1 MRLIK
6 RLINLAIVLA
16 IVHAAYRAV
25 PAYWRY
31 VQFRDEVSEVA
42 RFSGGRT
49 EKEIRD
55 RVAEMI
61 DRHQV
66 PLDPAEVSIEPGRS
80 STAIDA
86 SYVQPVELLPKYFY
100 KWKFDV
106 KVDQMHIRPTSVDQI
121 PR

>member
-6 RLINLAIVLA
+6 RLIKLAILLA
-16 IVHAAYRAV
+16 LVHAAYRAV
-25 PAYWRY
+25 PAYMRY
-31 VQFRDEVSEVA
+31 VQFRDEVTEVA

-49 EKEIRD
+49 EKEVRA
-55 RVAEMI
+55 RLAEMI
-61 DRHQV
+61 ERHQV
-66 PLDPAEVSIEPGRS
+66 PLDPSEVPIEPGRN

-86 SYVQPVELLPKYFY
+86 SYEQPVELLPKYFY

-106 KVDQMHIRPTSVDQI
+106 KVDVMHVRPTTVDQI